1 MLEPKFID
9 ELIHRISA
17 GMPSGMKTLQAD
29 MEKNIRAAVR
39 ATLDKMDVVTREE
52 FDIQR
57 EVLARTRVRLEQ
69 LEQQVAELEDS
80 MDK

>member
-9 ELIHRISA
+9 ELISRISA
-17 GMPSGMKTLQAD
+17 GMPSGMKEIKAD

-57 EVLARTRVRLEQ
+57 EVLARTRTRLEQ
-69 LEQQVAELEDS
+69 LEKQVIELETHLN
-80 MDK
+80 K

>member
-9 ELIHRISA
+9 ELIQRISA
-17 GMPSGMKTLQAD
+17 GMPSGMKEIQAD

-52 FDIQR
+52 FDIQK
-57 EVLARTRVRLEQ
+57 EVLVRTRTRLEQ
-69 LEQQVAELEDS
+69 LEKQVAELETGLS
-80 MDK
+80 K